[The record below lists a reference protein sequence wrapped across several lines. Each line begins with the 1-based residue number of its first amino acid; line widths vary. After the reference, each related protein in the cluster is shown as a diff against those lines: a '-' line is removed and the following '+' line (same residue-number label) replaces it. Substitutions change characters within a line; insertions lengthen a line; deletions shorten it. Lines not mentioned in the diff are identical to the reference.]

1 MSISHDKPNIDENA
15 IQMNVDQMIGLLS
28 STCTDPIKDRC
39 RMEDQTIAEIF
50 ESIKPQL
57 GLFSKAID
65 EAVDKAIGNLYRLGA
80 GGMGI
85 FEDKYC
91 GYVQNLGYIT
101 SMIGW
106 GMIVVL
112 SYILIDFIAR
122 IIGNSKYSAIARR
135 EIFEIIILIPLLLAL
150 LNLPCVL
157 RLNDNVPI
165 HSKSLL
171 YIHSAIISSMI
182 SIIPISYYGAS
193 VAMHSITIVQNLGGG
208 APQTAPLAA
217 QYYESALSL
226 AKQAATFLTLSFIWV
241 GTFGFM
247 FDIFTYGFVKY
258 LLPIA
263 IILRSIPFTKSLGGG
278 LIGLIIATNLFIPII
293 LSVNYELIKMF
304 GPGYFYYSGN
314 NVKFKFNPWIEMV
327 IHIFAGFVILMS
339 ILQLLMGFRLFID
352 VINAIQRFR
361 VWQSIREGFRRLL
374 GSLVGQGGGVASTLI
389 DIFMVMRVLSVPTI
403 RTFAFQIPLL
413 LLIAF
418 IVVAAIIFNILLPT
432 LTFLFLTSTIK
443 YLSSMFGEEFDLA
456 NLTRLI

>member
-1 MSISHDKPNIDENA
+1 MSVSHEKPNIDENT
-15 IQMNVDQMIGLLS
+15 IQLNADQMLNALS
-28 STCTDPIKDRC
+28 NTCTDPIIERC
-39 RMEDQTIAEIF
+39 QMERQTIAEIF
-50 ESIKPQL
+50 NSLKPQL

-65 EAVDKAIGNLYRLGA
+65 TAVDKTIGNLYRIGA

-91 GYVQNLGYIT
+91 LQVQNLGYLT
-101 SMIGW
+101 SLFGLGIL
-106 GMIVVL
+106 VVL
-112 SYILIDFIAR
+112 SYIFIDFIAR
-122 IIGNSKYSAIARR
+122 IIGNSKYSAVARK
-135 EIFEIIILIPLLLAL
+135 EIFEIIILIPLLIVL
-150 LNLPCVL
+150 LNLPCAL
-157 RLNDNVPI
+157 RLNDNVPL

-226 AKQAATFLTLSFIWV
+226 AKQAATLLTLSFIWV

-278 LIGLIIATNLFIPII
+278 LIGLVIATNLFIPII

-304 GPGYFYYSGN
+304 GPGYFYYAGN
-314 NVKFKFNPWIEMV
+314 EVKFKFNPWIEMV
-327 IHIFAGFVILMS
+327 IHIFAAFALLMTV
-339 ILQLLMGFRLFID
+339 LQLLMGFRLFID
-352 VINAIQRFR
+352 IINAIQKFK
-361 VWQSIREGFRRLL
+361 VWQSLKQGFKKVL
-374 GSLVGQGGGVASTLI
+374 GSLIGQGGGVSSTLI

-418 IVVAAIIFNILLPT
+418 IIVAAIIFNILLPT

-456 NLTRLI
+456 NLTRLV